1 MILRQ
6 DVWLTALEYP
16 RVGGGGG
23 CFKDLWVG
31 VCGWDPGPRN
41 RYHS

>member
-16 RVGGGGG
+16 RVGGGEAY
-23 CFKDLWVG
+23 FRDFWVG
-31 VCGWDPGPRN
+31 VCRWDPGTLN
-41 RYHS
+41 LYQS